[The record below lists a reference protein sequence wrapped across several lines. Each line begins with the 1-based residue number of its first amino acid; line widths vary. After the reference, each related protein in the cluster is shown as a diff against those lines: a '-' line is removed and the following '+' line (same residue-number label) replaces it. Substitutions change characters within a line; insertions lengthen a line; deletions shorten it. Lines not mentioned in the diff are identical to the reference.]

1 MRSENAACRWFA
13 QRVNG
18 AVLNTLLRH
27 LLLLIEPIGFL
38 WACLLVLT
46 IALVRRRLWR
56 LAALS
61 AFVVLAITLIG
72 STGLPGAML
81 ASLERPYA
89 GVKIDALPVC
99 DAVVMLGG
107 GTEPSRYEVGTLH
120 LNQAGDRVVMALE
133 LMRRGKAPVLVLGGA
148 GAPLDGEVKV
158 EADLLSRF
166 LEERKLPAAPA
177 TVVSLGL
184 CSSTHDESVRVRKLA
199 QERGWQR
206 VLLVTSANHMRR
218 ASAVF
223 QTTGVAVVPVPCAF
237 LTEVST
243 SAAPPGWHVPNAHG
257 FGTVTVWLHEQVG
270 WWLYRTRGWIDP
282 GKTSNTQH
290 PTSNIQ

>member
-1 MRSENAACRWFA
+1 M
-13 QRVNG
+13 NG

-27 LLLLIEPIGFL
+27 LLLLIEPVGFL

-46 IALVRRRLWR
+46 LALVRRRLWR
-56 LAALS
+56 LATLS
-61 AFVVLAITLIG
+61 AFVVVAITVIG

-120 LNQAGDRVVMALE
+120 FNQAGDRVLMAVE
-133 LMRRGKAPVLVLGGA
+133 LIRLGKAPVLVLGGA

-158 EADLLSRF
+158 EADLLAR
-166 LEERKLPAAPA
+166 LLAEWKLTPAPT
-177 TVVSLGL
+177 TVVSLGQ
-184 CSSTHDESVRVRKLA
+184 CSSTRDEAARVMKLA
-199 QERGWQR
+199 NERGWKR

-223 QTTGVAVVPVPCAF
+223 QTTGVSVVPAPCGF

-243 SAAPPGWHVPNAHG
+243 SPSPPGWHIPTWHG
-257 FGTVTVWLHEQVG
+257 FAKISTWLHEQVG
-270 WWLYRTRGWIDP
+270 WWMYRSRGWLDP
-282 GKTSNTQH
+282 AKVAPRYKG
-290 PTSNIQ
+290 P

>member
-1 MRSENAACRWFA
+1 M
-13 QRVNG
+13 
-18 AVLNTLLRH
+18 LDTLLRH
-27 LLLLIEPIGFL
+27 LLLLIEPVGFL

-61 AFVVLAITLIG
+61 AFVVVTITVIG

-120 LNQAGDRVVMALE
+120 LNQAGDRVLMALE
-133 LMRRGKAPVLVLGGA
+133 LIRLGKAPVLVLGGA

-158 EADLLSRF
+158 EADLLAR
-166 LEERKLPAAPA
+166 LLAEWKLPAAPA
-177 TVVSLGL
+177 TVVSLGQ
-184 CSSTHDESVRVRKLA
+184 CTSTRDEAGRVLKLA
-199 QERGWQR
+199 QERGWRR

-223 QTTGVAVVPVPCAF
+223 QTAGVAVVPAPCGF

-243 SAAPPGWHVPNAHG
+243 SAAPPGLHVPTWHG
-257 FGTVTVWLHEQVG
+257 FGKISTWLHEQVG
-270 WWLYRTRGWIDP
+270 WWLYRSRGWIDP
-282 GKTSNTQH
+282 AKVAPRYEGQGE
-290 PTSNIQ
+290 TSNIQHSTPNIQ

>member
-1 MRSENAACRWFA
+1 M
-13 QRVNG
+13 NG
-18 AVLNTLLRH
+18 AMFDPLLRH

-38 WACLLVLT
+38 WACLLLLT
-46 IALVRRRLWR
+46 LALVRRRLWR
-56 LAALS
+56 LAGLS
-61 AFVVLAITLIG
+61 AFVVAAITVIG

-81 ASLERPYA
+81 AALERPYA

-133 LMRRGKAPVLVLGGA
+133 LIRLGKAPVLVLGGA
-148 GAPLDGEVKV
+148 GAPIDGEVKV
-158 EADLLSRF
+158 EADLLARF
-166 LEERKLPAAPA
+166 LAERALAAAPA

-223 QTTGVAVVPVPCAF
+223 QTTGVAVVPAPCGF
-237 LTEVST
+237 ITEVST
-243 SAAPPGWHVPNAHG
+243 SASPPGWHVPTWHG
-257 FGTVTVWLHEQVG
+257 FGKISTWLHEQVG
-270 WWLYRTRGWIDP
+270 WWLYRCRGWIDP
-282 GKTSNTQH
+282 SKVAPRYEGLQQPVDRGISA
-290 PTSNIQ
+290 P